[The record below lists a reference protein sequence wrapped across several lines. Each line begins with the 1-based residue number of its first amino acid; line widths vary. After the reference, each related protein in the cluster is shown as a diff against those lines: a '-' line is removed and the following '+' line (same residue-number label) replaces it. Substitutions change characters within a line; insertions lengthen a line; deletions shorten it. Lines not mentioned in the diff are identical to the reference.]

1 MVKQYK
7 IETFTDVQVLHEQA
21 KACIESVTVY
31 DKSHSC
37 ANGKSILGLM
47 TLSYVEPVSVECELE
62 SFFQRLPLQEVA
74 IDKNGE

>member
-31 DKSHSC
+31 DSKPSH

-47 TLSYVEPVSVECELE
+47 SLSYVEPVSVECELE
-62 SFFQRLPLQEVA
+62 SFFQHLPLNEA
-74 IDKNGE
+74 ITTKEE

>member
-62 SFFQRLPLQEVA
+62 SFFQRLPLNEVSTE
-74 IDKNGE
+74 KEN

>member
-7 IETFTDVQVLHEQA
+7 IENFTDVQVLHEQA

-31 DKSHSC
+31 DSKHSH

-47 TLSYVEPVSVECELE
+47 SLSYVELVSISCELE
-62 SFFQRLPLQEVA
+62 SFFHHLPLNEV
-74 IDKNGE
+74 ITEKEN

>member
-31 DKSHSC
+31 DSKRSH

-47 TLSYVEPVSVECELE
+47 SLSYVEPVFVECELE
-62 SFFQRLPLQEVA
+62 SFFQHLPLNEA
-74 IDKNGE
+74 ITTKEE